1 MKIST
6 IKEDDVK
13 FVAMVIGYKVYQS
26 NRFSYVFVTTIHV
39 AYQMVKEDAHY
50 DLCSVFLEELLINLK
65 KIKQDKKHVFK
76 FGSLVICLA
85 LYFMN

>member
-13 FVAMVIGYKVYQS
+13 FSPMVIGYKVYQS
-26 NRFSYVFVTTIHV
+26 NRLNSVPRTAIHV

-50 DLCSVFLEELLINLK
+50 DLCSVLLEELMI
-65 KIKQDKKHVFK
+65 I
-76 FGSLVICLA
+76 
-85 LYFMN
+85 